1 MRLLPLVAAATAAF
15 LVVACSSPTPP
26 RGVTVV
32 NNFDAKR
39 YLGTWYEI
47 ARFDHRFER
56 GLEKVTATYS
66 LRDDGGLNV
75 INKGYN
81 PDREM
86 WQQSEGKAYFTGAP
100 TRAALKVSFFGPF
113 YGGYNVIALDR
124 EYRHA
129 LVCGP
134 DRDYL
139 WILSRTP
146 TISDEVKQEMLAV
159 ATREGF
165 DVSKF
170 IWVQQPGSEWGLSF
184 RPIIPNTI
192 NARLARLIGLAD
204 SPSSTMPV
212 MAAPTAPIP
221 VHTA

>member
-1 MRLLPLVAAATAAF
+1 
-15 LVVACSSPTPP
+15 PP
-26 RGVTVV
+26 KGVTVV

-56 GLEKVTATYS
+56 GLDKVTATYS
-66 LRDDGGLNV
+66 LRDDGGINV

-86 WQQSEGKAYFTGAP
+86 WQKTEGKAYFTGDP
-100 TRAALKVSFFGPF
+100 SRAALKVSFFGPF

-146 TISDEVKQEMLAV
+146 TISDEMKQQMLAIGHCCKV
-159 ATREGF
+159 SDEAAFCLIQRPYISKTLLTRRI
-165 DVSKF
+165 S
-170 IWVQQPGSEWGLSF
+170 PRGS
-184 RPIIPNTI
+184 P
-192 NARLARLIGLAD
+192 
-204 SPSSTMPV
+204 
-212 MAAPTAPIP
+212 
-221 VHTA
+221 

>member
-81 PDREM
+81 PDRGM

-113 YGGYNVIALDR
+113 YGGYKRYCTRSGIPPCAGLRPGPRLPVDTLP
-124 EYRHA
+124 HA
-129 LVCGP
+129 NH
-134 DRDYL
+134 
-139 WILSRTP
+139 
-146 TISDEVKQEMLAV
+146 
-159 ATREGF
+159 F
-165 DVSKF
+165 
-170 IWVQQPGSEWGLSF
+170 
-184 RPIIPNTI
+184 
-192 NARLARLIGLAD
+192 
-204 SPSSTMPV
+204 
-212 MAAPTAPIP
+212 
-221 VHTA
+221 

>member
-100 TRAALKVSFFGPF
+100 TRAALKVSFFGPQVVAVRTANQRMAVF
-113 YGGYNVIALDR
+113 PIECNNVITAI
-124 EYRHA
+124 E
-129 LVCGP
+129 
-134 DRDYL
+134 
-139 WILSRTP
+139 RTK
-146 TISDEVKQEMLAV
+146 E
-159 ATREGF
+159 
-165 DVSKF
+165 
-170 IWVQQPGSEWGLSF
+170 
-184 RPIIPNTI
+184 
-192 NARLARLIGLAD
+192 
-204 SPSSTMPV
+204 
-212 MAAPTAPIP
+212 
-221 VHTA
+221 

>member
-1 MRLLPLVAAATAAF
+1 MRLLPIVAAVTAAF
-15 LVVACSSPTPP
+15 LVVSCSTPTPP
-26 RGVTVV
+26 QGVTVV

-66 LRDDGGLNV
+66 QRDDGGLTV
-75 INKGYN
+75 INKGWN
-81 PDREM
+81 PDRNR
-86 WQQSEGKAYFTGAP
+86 WQQSEGKAYFTGDP
-100 TRAALKVSFFGPF
+100 IRAALKVSFFGPF

-139 WILSRTP
+139 WILARTP
-146 TISDEVKQEMLAV
+146 TISDEMKQQMLAV

-165 DVSKF
+165 DVNKL
-170 IWVQQPGSEWGLSF
+170 IWVKQPG
-184 RPIIPNTI
+184 
-192 NARLARLIGLAD
+192 D
-204 SPSSTMPV
+204 
-212 MAAPTAPIP
+212 
-221 VHTA
+221 

>member
-1 MRLLPLVAAATAAF
+1 MSLIKAITLTEECGSRVKGKRTLPAHQ
-15 LVVACSSPTPP
+15 P
-26 RGVTVV
+26 RC
-32 NNFDAKR
+32 A
-39 YLGTWYEI
+39 E
-47 ARFDHRFER
+47 
-56 GLEKVTATYS
+56 S
-66 LRDDGGLNV
+66 V
-75 INKGYN
+75 I
-81 PDREM
+81 
-86 WQQSEGKAYFTGAP
+86 
-100 TRAALKVSFFGPF
+100 LGPF

-170 IWVQQPGSEWGLSF
+170 IWVQQPGS
-184 RPIIPNTI
+184 
-192 NARLARLIGLAD
+192 
-204 SPSSTMPV
+204 
-212 MAAPTAPIP
+212 
-221 VHTA
+221 

>member
-75 INKGYN
+75 INKGYTLTEKCGS
-81 PDREM
+81 RVK
-86 WQQSEGKAYFTGAP
+86 GKRTLPAHQL
-100 TRAALKVSFFGPF
+100 AL
-113 YGGYNVIALDR
+113 R
-124 EYRHA
+124 
-129 LVCGP
+129 
-134 DRDYL
+134 
-139 WILSRTP
+139 
-146 TISDEVKQEMLAV
+146 
-159 ATREGF
+159 
-165 DVSKF
+165 
-170 IWVQQPGSEWGLSF
+170 
-184 RPIIPNTI
+184 
-192 NARLARLIGLAD
+192 
-204 SPSSTMPV
+204 
-212 MAAPTAPIP
+212 
-221 VHTA
+221 